1 MSKRTIKQ
9 FVPVP
14 ADYSVLIS
22 WREGD
27 QKTWRDYS
35 REGMNYFWALVDG
48 EEDDDYIQ
56 LMAANVDGCN
66 TFEIDDAV
74 VAPRNRCPECG
85 ADVVPVVTPE
95 RKSFLRYV
103 CPNCGYGLPVR
114 PLY

>member
-22 WREGD
+22 RREGD

-56 LMAANVDGCN
+56 LMAANV
-66 TFEIDDAV
+66 
-74 VAPRNRCPECG
+74 ECG